1 MALEAELDL
10 TLEVLATV
18 ANSTLG
24 DILDQP
30 LHMLRH
36 IHSHLQACVSA
47 LGSLPGH
54 VCGLPPPI
62 CPPLPLALLTRPPLP
77 TAPSSAQSRR
87 QAPGPPPPLAPPPPG
102 GSGQGECPGSDQ
114 CLGTTG
120 SPDDGQTPTC
130 TCPFLSQ
137 ESRGCLEASVTFN
150 LFRLLTRDLKC
161 VADGDLCV

>member
-47 LGSLPGH
+47 LGSQAMSVGSHHPYVPL
-54 VCGLPPPI
+54 
-62 CPPLPLALLTRPPLP
+62 CPWPSSHALLCPQLPAQPRAGARPRGHLRHWLHRLQEARDKVSVQGV
-77 TAPSSAQSRR
+77 TSVW
-87 QAPGPPPPLAPPPPG
+87 GPPGAWMI
-102 GSGQGECPGSDQ
+102 D
-114 CLGTTG
+114 
-120 SPDDGQTPTC
+120 
-130 TCPFLSQ
+130 
-137 ESRGCLEASVTFN
+137 
-150 LFRLLTRDLKC
+150 
-161 VADGDLCV
+161 